1 MKRMKTKQS
10 LNLSSLQDFVLNE
23 RNIERILKYTI
34 DKPVV
39 SKKYI
44 KQTTSPKKQLHT
56 DFLLP
61 KFTDTLFWCYYII
74 KNGLSA
80 YEMVHGDG
88 YKDSFEQKID
98 LVYKVREN
106 KELLKKY
113 KWKRNAIE
121 DQLVNHT
128 EITLSAF
135 MCICAIQK
143 LNIVYIDSKKIYTLI
158 DNIDDLS
165 SNLNIIEK
173 TSKGYAL
180 FLGTNEEKYKKYT
193 DNITK
198 LWKLDNLHKPL
209 RGISSYK
216 VKELQ
221 EICRKLQL
229 DILNDNKTKKTK
241 KVLYQMIQEQL

>member
-1 MKRMKTKQS
+1 
-10 LNLSSLQDFVLNE
+10 
-23 RNIERILKYTI
+23 
-34 DKPVV
+34 
-39 SKKYI
+39 
-44 KQTTSPKKQLHT
+44 
-56 DFLLP
+56 
-61 KFTDTLFWCYYII
+61 
-74 KNGLSA
+74 
-80 YEMVHGDG
+80 MVHGDG

-193 DNITK
+193 DNIAK

-221 EICRKLQL
+221 EICRKLQI
-229 DILNDNKTKKTK
+229 DILNDNKIALKYKSGDYSLWINGTEVSTSTNSNLPSGLISLQFSAGVGGGSGNFFGKVKQLQVFKTALTDDELTILTGTSGVHFYTSYAAMASGLTYK
-241 KVLYQMIQEQL
+241 IE